1 VPFLSFDSIRAAIA
15 PLRSALLDHA
25 VYDDIRSPAALRTF
39 MEFHVFAVW
48 DFMSLLKVLQ
58 QRICCTTVPWL
69 PPADRASARLINEI
83 VLGEES
89 DADGRGGHAS
99 HFDLY
104 HRSMLDF
111 GASTAKIDRLLAE
124 LSGGATVGRALA
136 AAEVGD
142 GVRRFVDYTFEV
154 IESRDLCRVASAF
167 TFGREDL
174 LPAVFQKIVD
184 QIHEQT
190 GGGLAEFQ
198 YYLQRHIDLDGGEHG
213 PMATRLVETLCGD
226 DPAKWTA
233 ARDAAVGSLEARRTL
248 WDAIHEAVRQAA

>member
-1 VPFLSFDSIRAAIA
+1 LSLDSIRTAIA
-15 PLRSALLDHA
+15 PLRAALLDHPIYA
-25 VYDDIRSPAALRTF
+25 DIRTPAALRTF

-58 QRICCTTVPWL
+58 QRLCCTAVPWL
-69 PPADRASARLINEI
+69 PPADQESTRLINEI

-89 DADGRGGHAS
+89 DSDGRGGHAS

-104 HRSMLDF
+104 HRAMVGF
-111 GASTAKIDRLLAE
+111 GASTARIDRLLSE
-124 LSGGATVGRALA
+124 LAGGANVERGLS
-136 AAEVGD
+136 AAEVDD
-142 GVRRFVDYTFEV
+142 GVRRFVAYTFAV
-154 IESRDLCRVASAF
+154 IESGDACRAASAF

-184 QIHEQT
+184 RIHEQT

-226 DPAKWTA
+226 DDARWDA
-233 ARDAAVGSLEARRTL
+233 AREAAVGSLEARLAL
-248 WDAIHEAVRQAA
+248 WDSIHAAVV